1 MLGKIELYV
10 YEQHDTQIYIHSN
23 DIHTVV
29 ELIVHLVGMYIYIAK
44 NDTRTFQ
51 CQDTQNSC
59 D

>member
-29 ELIVHLVGMYIYIAK
+29 ELIVHLVGMYIYCK
-44 NDTRTFQ
+44 K
-51 CQDTQNSC
+51 
-59 D
+59 